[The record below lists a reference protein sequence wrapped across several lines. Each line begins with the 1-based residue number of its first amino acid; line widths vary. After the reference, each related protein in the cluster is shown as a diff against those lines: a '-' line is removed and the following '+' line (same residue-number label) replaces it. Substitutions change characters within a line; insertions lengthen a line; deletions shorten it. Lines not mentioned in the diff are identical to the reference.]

1 MYGPEAAGWRVFRF
15 AARILRD
22 RSGNSWGSALAH
34 RSPRVSGNC
43 SPFVHCNGNLCIA
56 QSNKGRHDARKNPA
70 SAGLQGNET
79 LLYAAYELNRSWFN
93 AASTWASIG
102 AQMLNRFEMPMGM
115 SGLTPV
121 MSSALEVFAHASAA
135 YGKPAFD
142 IETVPV
148 DGIDQPVTE
157 AIVVHRPW
165 GNLLR
170 FTHPG
175 LPANAPRLLI
185 VAPMSGHYA
194 TLLRGT
200 VARMLEGCEVY
211 VTDWADAKM
220 VPLSEGSFDLDD
232 YIDYVIGFLEHIGP
246 GAHMLAVCQPSVPAF
261 AAAAIMN
268 GDKHPCRP
276 LTLTMMGGPIDT
288 REAPTTVNDL
298 AMQRPIEWFKHTVIA
313 TVPLQYPGAGRQV
326 YPGFMQLAGF
336 MSMNLGNH
344 MLSHYHM
351 FKHMV
356 EGDGESAE
364 ATKTF
369 YDEYRAVCDL
379 NADFYLQTVEEVFQ
393 KHALA
398 NGTFVHRGKRI
409 DLGAITD
416 TALLAVEGERDDISG
431 VGQTKAALHLA
442 TGLAEKKKKYLLA
455 PEVGHYGI
463 FNGSKWRERI
473 APVLED
479 WIARHDRAKLKVV
492 A

>member
-1 MYGPEAAGWRVFRF
+1 MAGVRGTKIV
-15 AARILRD
+15 
-22 RSGNSWGSALAH
+22 
-34 RSPRVSGNC
+34 
-43 SPFVHCNGNLCIA
+43 
-56 QSNKGRHDARKNPA
+56 
-70 SAGLQGNET
+70 
-79 LLYAAYELNRSWFN
+79 LYTAYELQRSWMN
-93 AASTWASIG
+93 AASTWASVG
-102 AQMLNRFEMPMGM
+102 AQMLNNPAMPFGYT
-115 SGLTPV
+115 GLAPV

-142 IETVPV
+142 IETVEV
-148 DGIDQPVTE
+148 DGTVHPVTE

-175 LPANAPRLLI
+175 LPENAPRLLI
-185 VAPMSGHYA
+185 VAPMSGHFA

-200 VARMLEGCEVY
+200 VARMIERCEVFI
-211 VTDWADAKM
+211 TDWADAKV
-220 VPLSEGSFDLDD
+220 VPLKEGEFDLDD
-232 YIDYVIGFLEHIGP
+232 YIDYLIGFLEHIGP
-246 GAHMLAVCQPSVPAF
+246 GAHMLAVCQPSVPAL
-261 AAAAIMN
+261 AATAILN
-268 GDKHPCRP
+268 EGGHPCRP
-276 LTLTMMGGPIDT
+276 ATLTMMGGPIDT

-298 AMQRPIEWFKHTVIA
+298 AMQRPIEWFRHTVIG

-351 FKHMV
+351 FKHLV
-356 EGDGESAE
+356 DGDGESAD

-379 NADFYLQTVEEVFQ
+379 NASYYLQTVEEVFQ
-393 KHALA
+393 KHSLP
-398 NGTFVHRGKRI
+398 NGTFVHRGRTV
-409 DLGAITD
+409 DLGKIKD

-431 VGQTKAALHLA
+431 IGQTKAALHLA
-442 TGLAEKKKKYLLA
+442 TGLAAAKKQYHLA

-463 FNGSKWRERI
+463 FNGSKWREKI
-473 APVLED
+473 APVLEE
-479 WIARHDRAKLKVV
+479 WIARHDRPALKVV